1 MDGMTDE
8 TTGGCVL
15 GEIHPSRESPS
26 STRLTSHAAPPS
38 VSTQSKESNP
48 SHHDAHRALLLR
60 QRPDTRARAA
70 AAVVVVGG
78 VVCSRSPDNPLAMEL
93 VQQVADLRVPV
104 LRREKIARPAR
115 VPERDVELRQR
126 RQVLLR
132 DGDGCAVGFTA
143 SALARVRV
151 ERRKSETTMSA
162 EGEVSFRE
170 GRRERGRVPRRRGAF
185 FSVRPGVTHH
195 HRDVS
200 ALAREM
206 ERRHVVIVALVAP
219 EGTRPARV
227 HHESRNL
234 DRAPGARVVQ
244 ARLPILVSRG
254 EQRAVR
260 LAQRARGV
268 DVPLLARV
276 VKALQ
281 RGGIHRPRAPRAP
294 RARRRSGEWL
304 SFTRPGWCTAVAI
317 PSVGAPGRCLAAV
330 V

>member
-70 AAVVVVGG
+70 AAVVVVVG

-185 FSVRPGVTHH
+185 FSVAAGRHSPPPRRVRTRTRDGTASCRDRRARCTRGNPARTRPPRIAQPRPRPRRTRGAGT
-195 HRDVS
+195 S
-200 ALAREM
+200 AHPRLAR
-206 ERRHVVIVALVAP
+206 
-219 EGTRPARV
+219 
-227 HHESRNL
+227 
-234 DRAPGARVVQ
+234 
-244 ARLPILVSRG
+244 
-254 EQRAVR
+254 
-260 LAQRARGV
+260 
-268 DVPLLARV
+268 
-276 VKALQ
+276 
-281 RGGIHRPRAPRAP
+281 
-294 RARRRSGEWL
+294 
-304 SFTRPGWCTAVAI
+304 
-317 PSVGAPGRCLAAV
+317 
-330 V
+330 